1 MPDVGAAADFPAC
14 VQDLRGAREGR
25 SDVGVGAGEE
35 RRGVGRVARGPAGEM
50 LVFRPDL
57 HGPTNQSD

>member
-1 MPDVGAAADFPAC
+1 M
-14 VQDLRGAREGR
+14 GR
-25 SDVGVGAGEE
+25 GVGAGEE

-57 HGPTNQSD
+57 GADESIRLTDLVLSIIFLRVHTYMHARET